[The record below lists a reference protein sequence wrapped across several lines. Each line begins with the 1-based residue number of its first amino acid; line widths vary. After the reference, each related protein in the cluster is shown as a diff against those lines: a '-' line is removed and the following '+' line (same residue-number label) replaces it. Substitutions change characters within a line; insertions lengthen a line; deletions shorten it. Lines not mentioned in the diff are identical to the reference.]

1 MEQENIALDLLSGA
15 VLSKHQAMRQAS
27 HGRPDSDFVDF
38 TDEEV
43 KSMVES
49 LWVDRYTT
57 SRRAFE
63 ETVGRCVGRL
73 VSEK

>member
-27 HGRPDSDFVDF
+27 ISRPDSDFVDF

-43 KSMVES
+43 KSMAES

-63 ETVGRCVGRL
+63 EAVGTCVGRL